1 MSHQIIKK
9 IFSYCL
15 VIIAVCSCK
24 NDDYSKFINDPVL
37 YSKTV
42 KKLNDVVL
50 FNNFPPVIAS
60 RNYAYA
66 NIAAYEC
73 VAAGDSNYQS
83 LAGQLRQLPPMPKPS
98 AQPLNFNLAAL
109 LAFLKVGNAVTFPE
123 GILMDYYEE
132 VKKQARDAGMS
143 SDMINNSVAFSDTI
157 SASIMKWSKGD
168 NYAQTRSAEKFTVTT
183 EEGRWVPTPPA
194 YAQAMEPHWCEIRPM
209 VLDSAAQCRPGVP
222 PGYNVSKKDG
232 VFYKEMMEVKNVG
245 DSLTEEQ
252 KHIADFFD
260 DNPFKLNVSGHLMF
274 ATKKFSPPG
283 HWMNIVGIAAEKSG
297 ADFNK
302 TVAAYTET
310 AIALF
315 DGFIGCWKIKYESN
329 MIRPETVINKFVDPD
344 WKPYIQT
351 PPFPSYV
358 SGHSVISA
366 AAAEVMTHYF
376 GENFS
381 FTDTSNLEFGI
392 ANRTFKSFHDAA
404 LEASWSR
411 LYGGI
416 HYRSDLEQG
425 NIMGKQIG
433 ETIVSRLCVDKRRD
447 KAIKKELV
455 AGGKK

>member
-1 MSHQIIKK
+1 MKK
-9 IFSYCL
+9 IISFCL
-15 VIIAVCSCK
+15 VVVALAGCQDK
-24 NDDYSKFINDPVL
+24 DYKQYTNDPVL
-37 YSKTV
+37 FSKTV
-42 KKLNDVVL
+42 KKLNDIVL

-60 RNYAYA
+60 RNYVYA

-83 LAGQLRQLPPMPKPS
+83 LSGQLRALPPMPKPL
-98 AQPLNFNLAAL
+98 AQPLDYNLASL
-109 LAFLKVGNAVTFPE
+109 LAFVKVGNAVTFPE
-123 GILMDYYEE
+123 GVLMEYYAELKAKAE
-132 VKKQARDAGMS
+132 KAGMS
-143 SDMINNSVAFSDTI
+143 SAVLENTIAFSDTI
-157 SASIMKWSKGD
+157 SATIMKWSKGD
-168 NYAQTRSAEKFTVTT
+168 NYAQTRSAEKYTVTT
-183 EEGRWVPTPPA
+183 EDGRWVPTPPA
-194 YAQAMEPHWCEIRPM
+194 YSQAMEPHWCDIRPM
-209 VLDSAAQCRPGVP
+209 VLDSADQCRPGLP
-222 PGYNVSKKDG
+222 PVYNVLKKDG

-283 HWMNIVGIAAEKSG
+283 HWMNIVGIAAQKSG

-315 DGFIGCWKIKYESN
+315 DGFIGCWKIKFETN
-329 MIRPETVINKFVDPD
+329 IIRPETVINKFIDPD

-366 AAAEVMTHYF
+366 AAAEVMTHNF
-376 GENFS
+376 GENFA

-392 ANRTFKSFHDAA
+392 ANRSFKSFHDAA

-433 ETIVSRLCVDKRRD
+433 ETIVNRLIMDKRRD
-447 KAIKKELV
+447 KGVKKESI
-455 AGGKK
+455 AGTRK